1 MKMDIG
7 EILFNAALQAKNEG
21 NNEYV
26 VEYLT
31 QAINEGYTKA
41 TSYLAAHYIFTL
53 GGNEN
58 IALGIQTLTDG
69 AKQSDAKCMFY
80 LARCYETGIGGNQ
93 DMPLA
98 LDYYKKCLTISPSN
112 LDEKEKQ
119 QAGKAVLDL
128 STPDHRQENR
138 LINNEGGT
146 KANKTSPKVPERLM
160 ILSALGATAEPVK
173 NSIDAL
179 NPKDTT
185 TPAETAASHYY
196 ESFNISKDAAPLQ
209 QVNPN
214 LKDRI
219 NQLPKNEMVENNI
232 KKARNFYNALPEV
245 AKDPKLQ
252 CKSVWKSYQFPFF
265 KSSWR
270 SR

>member
-1 MKMDIG
+1 MIISFLENNTRSMKMDIG

-98 LDYYKKCLTISPSN
+98 LDYYKKCL
-112 LDEKEKQ
+112 LEVVVEEKIE
-119 QAGKAVLDL
+119 
-128 STPDHRQENR
+128 
-138 LINNEGGT
+138 
-146 KANKTSPKVPERLM
+146 
-160 ILSALGATAEPVK
+160 LSA
-173 NSIDAL
+173 
-179 NPKDTT
+179 
-185 TPAETAASHYY
+185 
-196 ESFNISKDAAPLQ
+196 
-209 QVNPN
+209 
-214 LKDRI
+214 
-219 NQLPKNEMVENNI
+219 
-232 KKARNFYNALPEV
+232 
-245 AKDPKLQ
+245 
-252 CKSVWKSYQFPFF
+252 
-265 KSSWR
+265 
-270 SR
+270 